1 VLSRTSSVSILV
13 ALIVSCFLPA
23 SRALA
28 EGPRRDPCPTW
39 YADCDGDTFFKVSGI
54 VSCVEPTTDCLDGQA
69 PDGGWTN
76 GLPGSPDCDDEDP
89 SEYPG
94 QDWYADCDG
103 DGSFSSAAVVACD
116 AVGADALTPCSD
128 ASPPDGGWSHIAG
141 SDCDDADVSEF
152 PGQDWY
158 ADCDGDGSFSS
169 AAVVACDAAEAD
181 ALTPC
186 SDASPPDGGW
196 SHIAGSDCDDA
207 DVSEFPGQDWYADCD
222 GDGSF
227 SSQAVV
233 VCDAAEADATTPC
246 IDASPPDGGWSH
258 TAGSDCDDADA
269 SEYPGQDWYA
279 DCDGDGS
286 FSSQAVVAC
295 DAFEADASSPCYDSY
310 PPDGGWGNFAGS
322 DCDDEDVSLQVIDA
336 CGICGGDNTN
346 CEIFADDFESG
357 GTTRWSVS
365 VP

>member
-1 VLSRTSSVSILV
+1 MLSRTSAVSILV

-28 EGPRRDPCPTW
+28 EPCPTW

-54 VSCVEPTTDCLDGQA
+54 VSCVEPTTGCLDGQA

-76 GLPGSPDCDDEDP
+76 DLPGSPDCDDEDP

-103 DGSFSSAAVVACD
+103 DGSFSSAAVIACDAAGADALTPCSDASPPDGGWSHTAGNDCDDADASEFPGQDWYADCDGDGSFSSAAVVACD
-116 AVGADALTPCSD
+116 AAGADALTPCSD

-141 SDCDDADVSEF
+141 SDCDDADVSE
-152 PGQDWY
+152 
-158 ADCDGDGSFSS
+158 
-169 AAVVACDAAEAD
+169 
-181 ALTPC
+181 
-186 SDASPPDGGW
+186 
-196 SHIAGSDCDDA
+196 
-207 DVSEFPGQDWYADCD
+207 
-222 GDGSF
+222 
-227 SSQAVV
+227 
-233 VCDAAEADATTPC
+233 
-246 IDASPPDGGWSH
+246 
-258 TAGSDCDDADA
+258 
-269 SEYPGQDWYA
+269 YPGQDWYA

-295 DAFEADASSPCYDSY
+295 DAFEADSSTPCYDSY
-310 PPDGGWGNFAGS
+310 PPDGGWGNFVGS
-322 DCDDEDVSLQVIDA
+322 DCDDEDASFQVIDA

-357 GTTRWSVS
+357 GTTRWSLS